1 MYLCMSPRVL
11 RRWARD
17 VEEYLPSMCKAP
29 SLIPRA
35 RAKKERQKIRKER
48 RETQRAARSWR
59 MLKENHSNLMTVV
72 RK

>member
-35 RAKKERQKIRKER
+35 RAKKERQKISFRFDLNLFSFICTR
-48 RETQRAARSWR
+48 GR
-59 MLKENHSNLMTVV
+59 HSSEGG
-72 RK
+72 